1 MSSPKSIFTHPKELD
16 TIINNQPSLRP
27 AERRLST
34 REYDALA
41 STALPVH
48 NDPFATAGN
57 TQLWNGHLQKSPSS
71 SKTSYTASTH
81 SSASILAGRKRSI
94 GSSELE
100 YPNVAAH
107 IVPEPLHKRRQ
118 LHHFP
123 HHILDDFDLP
133 PTNPNDSQLPSPLF
147 FSSNATRKTP
157 QLPPRLSSGEAGA
170 RMLSNAHAED
180 SNIKTVTLARGSY
193 SGSSPLGLSN
203 VSTRGSTD
211 RVSVPRASPQEVCSV
226 AQFG

>member
-1 MSSPKSIFTHPKELD
+1 MSSQKSIFTHPKELD
-16 TIINNQPSLRP
+16 TIINNQPSLKP
-27 AERRLST
+27 TERRLST

-41 STALPVH
+41 GAALPVH

-57 TQLWNGHLQKSPSS
+57 TQLWNAHLQKSSAS
-71 SKTSYTASTH
+71 SKTSYTASIH
-81 SSASILAGRKRSI
+81 SSASILAGTKRSI
-94 GSSELE
+94 STPELE
-100 YPNVAAH
+100 YPNAAAH
-107 IVPEPLHKRRQ
+107 LVSEPLHKRRR

-123 HHILDDFDLP
+123 RHILDGFDLP
-133 PTNPNDSQLPSPLF
+133 PTNHSDPQLPSPLF
-147 FSSNATRKTP
+147 FSSSATRKTP

-211 RVSVPRASPQEVCSV
+211 RGSVPRASPQEVCSV
-226 AQFG
+226 A